1 MNELFIEPSPN
12 YSWSIWFIY
21 NPICFIDIVVVISPM
36 LPFFDISY
44 IVSFFP
50 SDGKSMGIYCNVVQ
64 QKDKKLIIL
73 TIITLDNMLISDY
86 NVSKYVSK
94 LVENSIYLDI
104 GWWVWHFFEYPV
116 LNANP
121 SWS

>member
-50 SDGKSMGIYCNVVQ
+50 VM
-64 QKDKKLIIL
+64 
-73 TIITLDNMLISDY
+73 
-86 NVSKYVSK
+86 
-94 LVENSIYLDI
+94 
-104 GWWVWHFFEYPV
+104 
-116 LNANP
+116 ANP
-121 SWS
+121 WAYIVMLSNRKIKS